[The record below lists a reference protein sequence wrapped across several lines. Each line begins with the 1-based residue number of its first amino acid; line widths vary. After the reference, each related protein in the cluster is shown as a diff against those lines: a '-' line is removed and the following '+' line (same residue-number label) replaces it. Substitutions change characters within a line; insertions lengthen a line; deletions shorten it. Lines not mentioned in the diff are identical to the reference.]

1 MMGTNFCLLSSVDT
15 KLLSSW
21 MGHGQHGGHT
31 SGPLAGILPS
41 QVPRSGGLWR
51 HVNTFPNSACP
62 STQAHHV
69 AYLQCGQVAS
79 QLFDDGLKGTGL
91 GLGVTHE
98 A

>member
-31 SGPLAGILPS
+31 PGPLAGILPL

-62 STQAHHV
+62 STQAHRV
-69 AYLQCGQVAS
+69 ADLQCGQVAS
-79 QLFDDGLKGTGL
+79 QLFDNGLKGTGL